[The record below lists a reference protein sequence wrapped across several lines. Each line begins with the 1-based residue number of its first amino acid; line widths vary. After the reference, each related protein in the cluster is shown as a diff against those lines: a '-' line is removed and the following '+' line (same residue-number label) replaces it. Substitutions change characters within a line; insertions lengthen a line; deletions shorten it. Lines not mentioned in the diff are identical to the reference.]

1 MVAEDTDQNKNEPV
15 YNWENQ
21 TILIVED
28 DLSSYRL
35 LEALFRRTKV
45 NIIHAKAGEEAV
57 EKCVNNPGIDLVLM
71 DIQLPKMD
79 GYEATQK
86 IKAYRRNLPVIAQ
99 TAYAMEEEKVACLK
113 AGCDDYISKPINKNQ
128 LLRMMNKFL

>member
-1 MVAEDTDQNKNEPV
+1 MNAGNTDPNKKTPS

-45 NIIHAKAGEEAV
+45 NIIHAQAGEEAV
-57 EKCVNNPGIDLVLM
+57 EKCKNNPGIDLVLM

-79 GYEATQK
+79 GYEATKK
-86 IKAYRRNLPVIAQ
+86 IKSYRRNLPVIAQ
-99 TAYAMEEEKVACLK
+99 TAHAMEEDKVACHK
-113 AGCDDYISKPINKNQ
+113 AGCDDYMSKPINKNQ
-128 LLRMMNKFL
+128 LLEMISKFF